1 MITPDMYTGHYLAV
15 FLSNKNGPRWQEWNS
30 LSEEQQRA
38 RQEIGLPALLAWDE
52 KHKDVIVHLGGPL
65 GPTKTVTD
73 DNRITDT
80 VNEMTAFVVVRAP
93 SHEAAVKMF
102 ENHPHMSVFPCHAV
116 EVMPL
121 LGPPP
126 GK

>member
-1 MITPDMYTGHYLAV
+1 MSTPDMYTGLYLAV
-15 FLSNKNGPRWQEWNS
+15 FMSNKKGPRWQEWYG

-38 RQEIGLPALLAWDE
+38 RQDIGIPALKAWDE
-52 KHKDVIVHLGGPL
+52 THKDVIVHIGGPL
-65 GPTKTVTD
+65 GPTKTMSD

-80 VNEMTAFVVVRAP
+80 VNEMTAFVVIRAP

-102 ENHPHMSVFPCHAV
+102 EGHPHMSVFPCHAV

-121 LGPPP
+121 LGPRPAE
-126 GK
+126 